1 MQFLNSSDLPAHPPP
16 FRCLPEPPT
25 FSVSPSL
32 ALPAM
37 VSSRFLVTDEV
48 LDLASK
54 ALSTI
59 LTFALRDTVG
69 LVRYALKLALV
80 LMIWKSRGGI
90 GRREGRG

>member
-1 MQFLNSSDLPAHPPP
+1 M
-16 FRCLPEPPT
+16 
-25 FSVSPSL
+25 SPSL

-54 ALSTI
+54 ALSTMS
-59 LTFALRDTVG
+59 TFALRDTVG

-80 LMIWKSRGGI
+80 RMI
-90 GRREGRG
+90 